1 MIIKGT
7 ANMENGLYPKNKK
20 SLPYRKAFHWLD
32 RTTIR
37 FTQPLVSNETQHNP
51 TKIRKEF
58 NMTPTPTFYFKLQ
71 YQNWYYLFFEYGLT
85 INRAALS

>member
-7 ANMENGLYPKNKK
+7 AIAGNGLYPKNKK

-37 FTQPLVSNETQHNP
+37 FTQPLVSKETQHNSAN
-51 TKIRKEF
+51 IAKEF
-58 NMTPTPTFYFKLQ
+58 NMTATATLYFKFP
-71 YQNWYYLFFEYGLT
+71 YQK
-85 INRAALS
+85 

>member
-7 ANMENGLYPKNKK
+7 AIEGNGLYPKNKK

-37 FTQPLVSNETQHNP
+37 FTQPLASKETQHNS

-58 NMTPTPTFYFKLQ
+58 NMSATPTSIL
-71 YQNWYYLFFEYGLT
+71 NSH
-85 INRAALS
+85 I